1 MREVRLGEPCAR
13 SRRRAATRRDGNVV
27 RTMGADAQAQERG
40 RARSSFVKRPSSAR
54 CCAGTTAVY
63 IVQLYTSHTYS
74 TQPSVDSGCPY
85 ARCCVAVAAAQCG
98 VRGGGGR
105 LPDSA
110 EDSENE
116 AVWRRPRRDWRAGWM
131 LAQLIRVG
139 AIATCVGLAARAP
152 PGQAGGGL
160 AQRTASRSG
169 GVREACTHSGEL
181 SMTVSVSIGQE
192 ARRRQA
198 GGYHEKGGTSKGHQ
212 RLSPAKHPEKMHA
225 STTLL
230 S

>member
-1 MREVRLGEPCAR
+1 
-13 SRRRAATRRDGNVV
+13 
-27 RTMGADAQAQERG
+27 MGAAPSCAARHSGSGPPLPPSEASQGWSAVTSGTIRGFGAAPTAQAKGIPTSGYYVIIPIQSHHSQRHAM
-40 RARSSFVKRPSSAR
+40 AR
-54 CCAGTTAVY
+54 
-63 IVQLYTSHTYS
+63 L
-74 TQPSVDSGCPY
+74 
-85 ARCCVAVAAAQCG
+85 
-98 VRGGGGR
+98 
-105 LPDSA
+105 
-110 EDSENE
+110 
-116 AVWRRPRRDWRAGWM
+116 
-131 LAQLIRVG
+131 RVG

-181 SMTVSVSIGQE
+181 STTASVSIGQE

-198 GGYHEKGGTSKGHQ
+198 GGYHEKGGTSKGH
-212 RLSPAKHPEKMHA
+212 RKLSPAKHPEKMHA